1 MEPPAAHGPTVARV
15 VTNET
20 CNQNCGFCK
29 ARRPAERAPFVAAAA
44 VRARIEAAA
53 RGGARQVVLT
63 GGEPTLRRD
72 LPALVVHARA
82 AGAGE
87 VVLETNGA
95 LIDGARAAALARAG
109 LGAARIH
116 LPRWGEELDAITRD
130 PGGFARTRAALR
142 ALAGAGVAVEVAVP
156 VVRANLDAVAGVPDG
171 LAAEGVRVRAL
182 LIEVPVSAPDEGT
195 LAPLAEAA
203 RAVEALEAAARR
215 AGIPA
220 RFDAE
225 SMIPPCLFPQPSRVA
240 HLYALT
246 PGGAARADHMHVE
259 ACGPCEARGICPGV
273 PREALRREPGLA
285 IRPIP
290 DDRTRR
296 RLTLVSSVEDQIAR
310 ELVTRDVR
318 RLSDGTTARE
328 NIVRVNFHCNQV
340 CRFCF
345 VSTHLPPGPEA
356 AIEAAIEEIGRERG
370 VLTLSGGEPTLNP
383 RLVEYVAM
391 GKRAGAREVELQTN
405 AIRLADP
412 ALVQRLVEA
421 GLDVAFV
428 SLHASEAEVSDR
440 ITGAPGTFAKTVLGI
455 DALAR
460 TPVALRLNFVFCEE
474 SYRGFEAY
482 VEMVGARWPSAWITV
497 SFVAASTD
505 LVPLD
510 REMMPRYADVMPHL
524 AAGVRAARRLGV
536 ELTGFESMCGIP
548 LCLVPDDLS
557 PFFVLAEAPEDL
569 SPGEFLKPEAC
580 RECVLGAQCFG
591 VRRGYARLHG
601 VEELAP
607 IRAVAEA

>member
-1 MEPPAAHGPTVARV
+1 MEPTTHGPTVARV

-20 CNQNCGFCK
+20 CDQNCGFCT
-29 ARRPAERAPFVAAAA
+29 ARRPAERAPFAGAAA
-44 VRARIEAAA
+44 VRARIEEAA

-72 LPALVVHARA
+72 LPALVAYARA

-87 VVLETNGA
+87 VVIETNGA
-95 LIDGARAAALARAG
+95 LIDRGRAAALARAG
-109 LGAARIH
+109 LGAARVH

-130 PGGFARTRAALR
+130 EGGFARTRAALA
-142 ALAGAGVAVEVAVP
+142 ALAEAGIELEVAVP
-156 VVRANLDAVAGVPDG
+156 IVRANLEAVAGLPEA

-182 LIEVPVSAPDEGT
+182 LIEVPVSAPDEAT
-195 LAPLAEAA
+195 LSPLADAA
-203 RAVEALEAAARR
+203 RAVAAVAAAARR
-215 AGIPA
+215 VGIPA
-220 RFDAE
+220 RFDAGA
-225 SMIPPCLFPQPSRVA
+225 MIPPCLFPQPSRVA

-246 PGGAARADHMHVE
+246 PGGAARADHVHVE
-259 ACGPCEARGICPGV
+259 ACGRCEARAICPGV

-328 NIVRVNFHCNQV
+328 SIVRVNFHCNQA

-345 VSTHLPPGPEA
+345 VSTHLPPGSEA

-412 ALVQRLVEA
+412 ELVRGLCDA

-428 SLHASEAEVSDR
+428 SLHASQAEISDR
-440 ITGAPGTFAKTVLGI
+440 ITGAPGTFAETLLGI

-460 TPVALRLNFVFCEE
+460 ARVALRLNFVFCEQN
-474 SYRGFEAY
+474 YRDFPAFVG
-482 VEMVGARWPSAWITV
+482 MVGGLWPLASITV

-510 REMMPRYADVMPHL
+510 REMMPRYTDVMPHL

-536 ELTGFESMCGIP
+536 RLTGFESMCGIP

-557 PFFVLAEAPEDL
+557 AYFALAEAPEDL
-569 SPGEFLKPEAC
+569 GRGELVKPEAC
-580 RECVLGAQCFG
+580 GGCALGSRCFG

-601 VEELAP
+601 VEELSP